1 MPGDGSIIVD
11 DREYKLLLKELQN
24 LEGKMI
30 EPVKKGLLAAAIV
43 VQNQARKNAP
53 VDRGELRNKI
63 LATGKIEQGTRSM
76 TTAVE
81 SNAPHA
87 AYVEFGTGIYGPK
100 QARIY
105 PKRARFLAWTGKDGK
120 EYVRRSIAGMKARP
134 YLAPAGFGTGREQL
148 AAYQKSFDEFKAKLT
163 KR

>member
-1 MPGDGSIIVD
+1 MSADGQIIVD
-11 DREYKLLLKELQN
+11 DREYKLLLKSLQGF
-24 LEGKMI
+24 EARMI
-30 EPVKKGLLAAAIV
+30 GPVSKGLLAAAIV
-43 VQNQARKNAP
+43 VQNQARRNAP

-63 LATGKIEQGTRSM
+63 LATGKIEQGIRSM

-105 PKRARFLAWTGKDGK
+105 PKRARFLSWVGKDGK
-120 EYVRRSIAGMKARP
+120 RVFVRSIAGMPARP
-134 YLAPAGFGTGREQL
+134 YLAPAGFKTGKEQF
-148 AAYQKSFDEFKAKLT
+148 AAYKKAFDEFKTGLGK
-163 KR
+163 